1 MAVGF
6 TQRERENIMEALRSA
21 AARHATMGSMKK
33 TSVDELC
40 AEAGISKGAFYKFYP
55 SKEHLFLE
63 VLELWQQE
71 VSRVAAEAL
80 EKAEGLD
87 GRQRAALMMK
97 TAWRTMRTQGL
108 SRFQM
113 EDVPLILRKLPEDVL
128 RNHTLT
134 EEAFVHEIIQRTG
147 VKLSIAEN
155 VAYAMAC
162 ILFHTLLSADRI
174 GPSFDEALDG
184 LIDCACQ
191 QIVEP

>member
-1 MAVGF
+1 
-6 TQRERENIMEALRSA
+6 MEALRSA
-21 AARHATMGSMKK
+21 AARHATVGSMKK

-40 AEAGISKGAFYKFYP
+40 AEVGISKGAFYKFYP

-63 VLELWQQE
+63 VLELWQHE
-71 VSRVAAEAL
+71 VSQVAAEAL

-108 SRFQM
+108 SRFHM